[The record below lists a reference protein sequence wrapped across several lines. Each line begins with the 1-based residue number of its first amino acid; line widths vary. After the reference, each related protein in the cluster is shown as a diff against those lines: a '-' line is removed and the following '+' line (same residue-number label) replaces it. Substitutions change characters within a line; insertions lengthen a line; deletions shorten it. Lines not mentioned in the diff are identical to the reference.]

1 MLKDVMK
8 ALTLRKPITMTTTAL
23 TSGTFAA
30 RIARSQRLHA
40 LRVAGLATAGWESV
54 DHYVNAGLFKTYG
67 LDVQTTML
75 PDAAAAAAAL
85 SDGVADV
92 ALTDILTAV
101 QARARKLSV
110 QFVAVTGGMD
120 YGFVALAPVIDAK
133 GYAMARFARALRENT
148 DASYVDSRDLQAL
161 IDRLAAE
168 KLVDKAFPAQ
178 ELISR
183 VAIMSGVR

>member
-1 MLKDVMK
+1 MK

-30 RIARSQRLHA
+30 RIARSQRLHV
-40 LRVAGLATAGWESV
+40 LRVAGLATAGWVSV
-54 DHYVNAGLFKTYG
+54 DHYVKAGLFKTYG
-67 LDVQTTML
+67 LDVQTMML

-101 QARARKLSV
+101 QARARKIPV
-110 QFVAVTGGMD
+110 QFIAVTGGMD
-120 YGFVALAPVIDAK
+120 YGYIAHASVIDANA
-133 GYAMARFARALRENT
+133 YPMARFARALREHS

-161 IDRLAAE
+161 IDRFATE
-168 KLVDKAFPAQ
+168 KLVDEAFPAQ

-183 VAIMSGVR
+183 VAIMSGTR

>member
-1 MLKDVMK
+1 MK

-30 RIARSQRLHA
+30 RIARSQRLHV
-40 LRVAGLATAGWESV
+40 LRVAGLAMDGWASV
-54 DHYVNAGLFKTYG
+54 DHYVEAGLFKTYG
-67 LDVQTTML
+67 LDVQATML
-75 PDAAAAAAAL
+75 PDAAAVAAAL
-85 SDGVADV
+85 SGGAADV
-92 ALTDILTAV
+92 VLTDTLTAV
-101 QARARKLSV
+101 QACARKIPV

-120 YGFVALAPVIDAK
+120 YGYVALASVIDAK
-133 GYAMARFARALRENT
+133 AYPMARFARALRENT

-161 IDRLAAE
+161 IDRFATE

-183 VAIMSGVR
+183 VAIMSGTR